1 MKSCLFTYYPLF
13 VDFSHAAAL
22 LKAICNKSGLDVGL
36 TRLDDTFSAK
46 IKGYDV
52 ISVSFV
58 CDEDYKASLP
68 YMQIAK
74 DAGKEV
80 IAGGVYARRGA
91 KVEIADKVCRG
102 EAEGQIV
109 RYLVDSDKRI
119 FNEVGYSADISSLPL
134 PDISQVKG
142 HEFHRNMPWLQGLKI
157 IPYQTAR
164 GCIGKCSFCN
174 CRLQPAGIRIKKTI
188 RKDMCEL
195 NRIHRPD
202 LFYLLDELPPYYLKE
217 WRDQWEG
224 SYYSFMSYI
233 RADIKPEYLE
243 WLIAHGLKV
252 TAFGVESGDERY
264 RNRVLKK
271 NVTDMDIYRTVG
283 ILNRHN
289 VICTA
294 FYMVDGP
301 GETDRMKK
309 KTEEMTARLGVRSI
323 VHPYQDIAAS
333 YGD

>member
-13 VDFSHAAAL
+13 VDFSHGAAL
-22 LKAICNKSGLDVGL
+22 LKAICQKAGVDVGL
-36 TRLDDTFSAK
+36 TRLDDTFSTK

-52 ISVSFV
+52 ISFSLV

-80 IAGGVYARRGA
+80 IAGGVYARRGGR
-91 KVEIADKVCRG
+91 VGVADKVCRG
-102 EAEGQIV
+102 EAEGQITG
-109 RYLVDSDKRI
+109 YLMNGDERM
-119 FNEVGYSADISSLPL
+119 FNEVGYCEDINALPL

-142 HEFHRNMPWLQGLKI
+142 HEFHRNMPHLQGLKI

-174 CRLQPAGIRIKKTI
+174 CRLQPTGIRIKRTI
-188 RKDMCEL
+188 REDMAEL
-195 NRIHRPD
+195 NRIHHPD
-202 LFYLLDELPPYYLKE
+202 LFYLLDELPPYYMKE
-217 WRDQWEG
+217 WRDQWEER
-224 SYYSFMSYI
+224 YYPFMSYI
-233 RADIKPEYLE
+233 RADIKPEHLE

-271 NVTDMDIYRTVG
+271 NVTDLDIYRTVG

-289 VICTA
+289 VISTA
-294 FYMVDGP
+294 FYIVDAP
-301 GETDRMKK
+301 GETDRMRK
-309 KTEEMTARLGVRSI
+309 KTEEMIARLGVRYLI
-323 VHPYQDIAAS
+323 HPYQDLAS
-333 YGD
+333 CGG